1 MNLAAEIKKRNPF
14 DSLEQEVFLNLLHT
28 ADRLSRDFEPL
39 LRSSGLSPNQYNV
52 LRILRGAGEG
62 LACGEIVGRMITR
75 DPDMTRLLDRI
86 EVQRLI
92 TRRRPTRDRRMV
104 ITEITRKGLTL
115 LARLD
120 ATVQFAHK
128 TQLSH
133 MGRQKLKD
141 LLKLLEAARS
151 SADEQNQP

>member
-1 MNLAAEIKKRNPF
+1 
-14 DSLEQEVFLNLLHT
+14 
-28 ADRLSRDFEPL
+28 
-39 LRSSGLSPNQYNV
+39 
-52 LRILRGAGEG
+52 
-62 LACGEIVGRMITR
+62 
-75 DPDMTRLLDRI
+75 MTRLLDRI

-104 ITEITRKGLTL
+104 ITEITKKGLTL